1 MIPAS
6 ILSEG
11 RALLPTFPVRAMVCA
26 VSALRAIVCH
36 AIMTTP
42 GGAGTPRKAHLQLFH
57 VLGAPISLIGS
68 ELSSLLGSDPSLRSY
83 PAIID
88 SPLLG
93 KRAKGRS
100 LTARL
105 RPFAANRNVCHFLWY
120 GGSAGEGLR
129 SVGADG
135 ELPIQEHVLYPAPR
149 PPFTGRGSLQCVNPG
164 PRLAA
169 IASGRS
175 IGTALTQ

>member
-11 RALLPTFPVRAMVCA
+11 RTLLPTFPVRAMVCA

-68 ELSSLLGSDPSLRSY
+68 ELSSLLGSDLSFVPIVHGIIYGETLGPVQTPAKVTTWHTKIRHLAYVLSPSSVLQSDQSSSRVPSESPLPERPGFSLASAGGPRSY
-83 PAIID
+83 GPWLI
-88 SPLLG
+88 
-93 KRAKGRS
+93 RS
-100 LTARL
+100 SHTSRW
-105 RPFAANRNVCHFLWY
+105 PSC
-120 GGSAGEGLR
+120 
-129 SVGADG
+129 
-135 ELPIQEHVLYPAPR
+135 P
-149 PPFTGRGSLQCVNPG
+149 
-164 PRLAA
+164 
-169 IASGRS
+169 
-175 IGTALTQ
+175 